1 MRIKKELLKKVEK
14 KLFCIMIVM
23 LALYMINAWLLSQE
37 SDCSG
42 PEITFEQELLEV
54 SISATEEELMNGV
67 TAVDKR
73 DGDVSDT
80 IIIESMSKLLSDNQ
94 RIVTYVAF
102 DKDGYAGKAERRI
115 RYTDYTSPR
124 FSMVEPLKMDM
135 SSSDFT
141 ATLAPLR
148 ATDCIDG
155 DISDQ
160 IIVVNTELSDMSL
173 ESLSGTYEV
182 QVTNSCGDVA
192 SLKLPIKMKLS
203 GERTS
208 IGYAQIEL
216 TEYLVYTGI
225 GQEIY
230 PENYVKAVFVGGNEY
245 SADDLQVVSEVDVN
259 TPGVYTFTYTIERN
273 ENKAS
278 VDLIVVVEE

>member
-1 MRIKKELLKKVEK
+1 MKIIKELLKKVEK
-14 KLFCIMIVM
+14 MLFCIMIV
-23 LALYMINAWLLSQE
+23 LLVLYMINVWLLSRE
-37 SDCSG
+37 SDRLG
-42 PEITFEQELLEV
+42 PEITFEQELLEI

-67 TAVDKR
+67 TAFDKR

-80 IIIESMSKLLSDNQ
+80 IIIESMSKLLSGNQ

-115 RYTDYTSPR
+115 QYTDYTSPR
-124 FSMVEPLKMDM
+124 FSMVEPLKMDI

-141 ATLAPLR
+141 ATLSPLR

-160 IIVVNTELSDMSL
+160 IIVVNAELSDMSL

-182 QVTNSCGDVA
+182 QVTNSCGEVA
-192 SLKLPIKMKLS
+192 SLKLPVKMNLS
-203 GERTS
+203 GEKTS

-216 TEYLVYTGI
+216 TEYLVYTGV

-230 PENYVKAVFVGGNEY
+230 PGNYVKAVSVGGDEY
-245 SADDLQVVSEVDVN
+245 SADDLQIVSEVDVN
-259 TPGVYTFTYTIERN
+259 TPGVYTVTYLIERN
-273 ENKAS
+273 GNKTS